1 MTNDQAPIQHS
12 ETPSTAPAVNQ
23 APAEKLIPS
32 SEVNA
37 IVQGR
42 VNSATKKGYSS
53 GYDAAHSE
61 LQNQYSQPVAQQETS
76 TPSQALVSPQSQ
88 TLNEEQVRYHARDE
102 YSRMRNE
109 ETAKD
114 QKIAADQQI
123 AVEKQQ
129 QQELVNTMNSI
140 DQDLSTKI
148 AEAKERF
155 PDIDEKLHGMGHFKA
170 DPVIRWYASQSE
182 DPVGMLHHLSSHPEA
197 YSRIMSASHNP
208 EAQQTIVNNIN
219 ATMKKNKDAAD
230 IRMPNAPLSQVQ
242 SSLGSNTPNTDLTMK
257 DLRKMFR
264 A

>member
-23 APAEKLIPS
+23 APAENMISPEK
-32 SEVNA
+32 VNA

-42 VNSATKKGYSS
+42 VNSATEKGYSS
-53 GYDAAHSE
+53 GYDAARNE
-61 LQNQYSQPVAQQETS
+61 FKNQYSQPVAQQETS

-88 TLNEEQVRYHARDE
+88 TLNEEQVRSHARDE
-102 YSRMRNE
+102 YAKMRTE
-109 ETAKD
+109 DAKNH
-114 QKIAADQQI
+114 QIAA
-123 AVEKQQ
+123 EKQQ
-129 QQELVNTMNSI
+129 QQELVDTMNNI
-140 DQDLSTKI
+140 DHDLSTKI